1 MAFFIYLSFYK
12 IRCLNYI
19 PINLQYYNVA
29 KISLLRKFLSMNE
42 QSRIFDFMYHQQEKF
57 PKNDMLT
64 AKINNAWEP
73 LSTNKVVDIVNKL
86 SAGLLKI
93 GVGGNDMT
101 VENQDKVALISRN
114 RPEWIMLDLA
124 CQQIGAILCPIYP
137 TTNVNELE
145 FIFNDA
151 EIKIAFVSGDDI
163 LQKVNDIKNKVP
175 SLKDTYDFD
184 KVDGVK
190 YWKDLLENVT
200 TDDLTNLETI
210 KNNIKASHCATIIY
224 TSGTTGFPKGV
235 MLSHRNI
242 VSNVMNGIK
251 SFPFSDN
258 VEGRSLSFLPL
269 NHIFERLASYI
280 FMCSGHSIY
289 FAESMEMIG
298 ENLKEVKPTVFC
310 TVPRLLEKVYEKI
323 MAKGSELTG
332 LKKQLFFWSVDLAN
346 KYDNLKSGGF
356 KYNLELALANKLI
369 FSKWREALGGNISY
383 IITGGAACQVRLL
396 RIFNAARIPIY
407 EGYGP
412 TENSPVI
419 SVNRR
424 EKGGMKFG
432 TVGPVMEGQEVKLL
446 EDGEICVKGPSV
458 MMGYYKRA
466 ELTAETIKDGWLL
479 TGDIGIF
486 EDNKFLKITDRKKE
500 LFKTSGGKYVAP
512 QPIENKMKESP
523 FVEQI
528 IIIGAEQKFVGAL
541 IIPSMPNLKEW
552 MRTQDIAFTT
562 NEDAVHNPKVRGL
575 YKELIEAFN
584 KFFNHVEQ
592 VKKFELL
599 PNEWTIESGELTPTL
614 KLKRKVIME
623 KFKPAIERI
632 YQ

>member
-1 MAFFIYLSFYK
+1 
-12 IRCLNYI
+12 
-19 PINLQYYNVA
+19 
-29 KISLLRKFLSMNE
+29 MNE
-42 QSRIFDFMYHQQEKF
+42 HSRIFDFMYYQQEHF
-57 PKNDMLT
+57 PKDDMFA
-64 AKINNAWEP
+64 AKINNVWEP
-73 LSTNKVVDIVNKL
+73 ISTAQTVMLVNKL

-93 GVGGNDMT
+93 GVGGNDLT
-101 VENQDKVALISRN
+101 VEKQDKIALISRN
-114 RPEWIMLDLA
+114 RPEWLMLDLA

-151 EIKIAFVSGDDI
+151 EIKIAFVSGDEI
-163 LQKVNDIKNKVP
+163 LQKVNDIKPKVS
-175 SLKDTYDFD
+175 SLIDVYNFD
-184 KVDGVK
+184 ISPAVK
-190 YWKDLLENVT
+190 FWKDLLNNVT
-200 TDDLTNLETI
+200 DDDLQKLELVKATI
-210 KNNIKASHCATIIY
+210 KAHHCATIIY

-242 VSNVMNGIK
+242 VSNVENGKI

-258 VEGRSLSFLPL
+258 VQGRTLSFLPL

-280 FMCSGHSIY
+280 FMSSGHSIY
-289 FAESMEMIG
+289 FAESMETIG
-298 ENLKEVKPTVFC
+298 DNLKEVKPTVFC

-323 MAKGSELTG
+323 MAKGAELTG
-332 LKKQLFFWSVDLAN
+332 AKRQLFFWAVNLAN
-346 KYDNLKSGGF
+346 KYDNLKSGGLI
-356 KYNLELALANKLI
+356 YDLQLSLANKLI
-369 FSKWREALGGNISY
+369 FNKWREALGNNISY
-383 IITGGAACQVRLL
+383 IITGGAACQIRLL
-396 RIFNAARIPIY
+396 RIFNAARIPIF

-432 TVGPVMEGQEVKLL
+432 TVGPVMEGQKVKLL

-458 MMGYYKRA
+458 MMGYYKRP

-479 TGDIGIF
+479 TGDIGVF
-486 EDNKFLKITDRKKE
+486 EGKFLKITDRKKE

-528 IIIGAEQKFVGAL
+528 IIVGAEEKFVGAL
-541 IIPSMPNLKEW
+541 IVPSMPSLKEW
-552 MRTQDIAFTT
+552 MRTQDIPFTT
-562 NEDAVHNPKVRGL
+562 NEDAVHNPKVQGL
-575 YKELIEAFN
+575 YKELIESFN

>member
-1 MAFFIYLSFYK
+1 
-12 IRCLNYI
+12 
-19 PINLQYYNVA
+19 
-29 KISLLRKFLSMNE
+29 MNE
-42 QSRIFDFMYHQQEKF
+42 HSRIFDFMYYQLEHF
-57 PKNDMLT
+57 PKTDMFA
-64 AKINNAWEP
+64 AKIKNAWEP
-73 LSTNKVVDIVNKL
+73 ISTAETIAMVNRL
-86 SAGLLKI
+86 SAGLIKI
-93 GVGGNDMT
+93 GIGGNDMT
-101 VENQDKVALISRN
+101 VDKQDKVALISRN
-114 RPEWIMLDLA
+114 RPEWLMLDMA

-151 EIKIAFVSGDDI
+151 EIKIAFVSGNDI
-163 LQKVNDIKNKVP
+163 LQKVNDIKFKVP
-175 SLKDTYDFD
+175 SLQDVYDFD
-184 KVDGVK
+184 VADGVK
-190 YWKDLLENVT
+190 FWKDLLNNI
-200 TDDLTNLETI
+200 TDDDLQNLEL
-210 KNNIKASHCATIIY
+210 IKASIKAHHCATIIY

-242 VSNVMNGIK
+242 VSNVENGKI

-258 VEGRSLSFLPL
+258 PQGRTLSFLPL

-280 FMCSGHSIY
+280 FMSSGHSIY
-289 FAESMEMIG
+289 FAESMESIG

-323 MAKGSELTG
+323 MAKGAELTG
-332 LKKQLFFWSVDLAN
+332 VKKQLFFWAVDLAN
-346 KYDNLKSGGF
+346 KYDNLKRGGIS
-356 KYNLELALANKLI
+356 YDLQLALANKLI
-369 FSKWREALGGNISY
+369 FNKWREALGNNISY

-396 RIFNAARIPIY
+396 RIFNAAQIPIF

-424 EKGGMKFG
+424 EKSGMKFG

-458 MMGYYKRA
+458 MMGYYKRP

-479 TGDIGIF
+479 TGDIGVF
-486 EDNKFLKITDRKKE
+486 EGKFLKITDRKKE

-528 IIIGAEQKFVGAL
+528 IIIGAEEKFVGAL
-541 IIPSMPNLKEW
+541 IVPSMPSLKEW
-552 MRTQDIAFTT
+552 MRTQDIPFTT
-562 NEDAVHNPKVRGL
+562 AEDAVHNPKVRGL
-575 YKELIEAFN
+575 YKELIESFN

-623 KFKPAIERI
+623 KYKKALERI
-632 YQ
+632 YK